1 MGTDSLYYIMDYSG
15 KYYRTNQI
23 DQLVATASEQE
34 ATVFT
39 FAQANSRIGIGKKS
53 AFYCI
58 IPVEEVSNTSIES
71 KEESKADMEVQE
83 QNETETDDYTSP
95 VKELTYDELTE
106 EVEKNVSS
114 YDLSE
119 MDWAEYLTHFIY
131 LVNRIKDYR
140 DELAKKH
147 SDVEQKIC
155 DILHYI
161 ELCET
166 DNDEAVDL
174 VELLRVCREN
184 RRDVKD
190 ELRRIEYFQTNLG
203 TNSNLVKAK
212 QALKYIKGLETRKYK
227 PRKYDEL
234 FENCIMKE
242 RRLHKGDISD
252 TQDYKENLKERFD
265 RGQTIDDEGGEEI
278 MTAERRYTPF
288 DGKENDWLAFARQ
301 QAEFYR
307 NAGQYIS
314 NLQLDIREIDDEIED
329 ILCEA
334 EDANCNVAQGYKVF
348 KRLKELRLAKKAKS
362 QELNC
367 LYVMTDYIDCE
378 ALANTCEEN
387 LKEVEN
393 IMGESEKQDAAGV
406 QKIDLQT
413 KIQME
418 SINDNIHDMVG

>member
-15 KYYRTNQI
+15 NYYRTNQA
-23 DQLVATASEQE
+23 DQLVAVASEQD

-53 AFYCI
+53 AFYCM
-58 IPVEEVSNTSIES
+58 IPIEDEADTGTES
-71 KEESKADMEVQE
+71 KEEIKADMEVQE
-83 QNETETDDYTSP
+83 QAETETDDYISP

-119 MDWAEYLTHFIY
+119 MDWAEYLTHFTY
-131 LVNRIKDYR
+131 LVNGIKDYR
-140 DELAKKH
+140 DNLAKKH

-166 DNDEAVDL
+166 DDGEAVDL
-174 VELLRVCREN
+174 IELLSVCREN
-184 RRDVKD
+184 RRDIKD
-190 ELRRIEYFQTNLG
+190 ELQRIEYFQTNLG
-203 TNSNLVKAK
+203 TNANLAKAK
-212 QALKYIKGLETRKYK
+212 QALKCIKGLETRKYK
-227 PRKYDEL
+227 PRKYEEL
-234 FENCIMKE
+234 FENCVMKE

-252 TQDYKENLKERFD
+252 TQDYRESRKEGFD
-265 RGQTIDDEGGEEI
+265 IGQTIDDEGGEEI
-278 MTAERRYTPF
+278 MTEERRYTPF
-288 DGKENDWLAFARQ
+288 DGKENDWIAFARQ
-301 QAEFYR
+301 QSEFYR

-348 KRLKELRLAKKAKS
+348 KRLKELRLERKAKS

-367 LYVMTDYIDCE
+367 LYAMTDYIDCE
-378 ALANTCEEN
+378 ALANTCEDN

-393 IMGESEKQDAAGV
+393 IMGEPEKQDAASV
-406 QKIDLQT
+406 QKIDLQA
-413 KIQME
+413 KIQMQPVE
-418 SINDNIHDMVG
+418 DNIQDMVG